1 MQIQRIAGG
10 ITLFLTLMLVVPPL
24 FSAERKPS
32 VVAVVNGSEIDAED
46 FNREL
51 VRLQRLVLGT
61 NRPLT
66 CAQVS
71 ALQKEVVEGL
81 IRRELLFQ
89 ESKKRGIRVSQA
101 QIDEEMKKLKAR
113 YASENDFIHVLSA
126 MKVSPESLRQQ
137 VERAMA
143 IQAIID
149 KEFAPRA
156 AVTDGETW
164 SYYDRNRDS
173 FREPEKIKAS
183 HILIKT
189 DPRWE
194 EAKKAEARKKIEKV
208 RDQARNG
215 QDFAALA
222 KTHSE
227 DPSAAQDGDLGYVR
241 PGQVV
246 KPFEEALFSLKP
258 GEMSDIVETR
268 LGYHLIKAGDRQPE
282 RTIPFESLKDQL
294 KLLLKQEKGKEEANK
309 YIGKIRDTAKVE
321 IFLPPDK

>member
-1 MQIQRIAGG
+1 MRIFEKSLNIICGLALILSCGHAWAAEKK
-10 ITLFLTLMLVVPPL
+10 T
-24 FSAERKPS
+24 SA
-32 VVAVVNGSEIDAED
+32 VAVVNGSEIDVED
-46 FNREL
+46 YNREM
-51 VRLQRLVLGT
+51 VRLQRLVLGA

-66 CAQVS
+66 CSQVS

-89 ESKKRGIRVSQA
+89 ESRRRGIQVSQA

-113 YASENDFIHVLSA
+113 YASENDFIHALSA
-126 MKVSPESLRQQ
+126 MKVSPESLRMQ
-137 VERAMA
+137 VERALA

-149 KEFAPRA
+149 KEFAPKA

-173 FREPEKIKAS
+173 FREPEKMKAS
-183 HILIKT
+183 HILVKS
-189 DPRWE
+189 DSRWE

-215 QDFAALA
+215 QDFATLA

-227 DPSAAQDGDLGYVR
+227 DPSAAQGGDLGYVR

-258 GEMSDIVETR
+258 GEMSDIVETP

-282 RTIPFESLKDQL
+282 KTIPFESLKDQL
-294 KLLLKQEKGKEEANK
+294 KLLLKQEKGKEEANQ

-321 IFLPPDK
+321 IFLPPDQ